1 LAAAVPN
8 QLIISQQP
16 HHQILEILAAKALAG
31 QDFANA
37 FKFADRRCRI
47 DPSPLAHSYVL
58 RAEAA
63 HNIGDKSAALADL
76 TSALNISAHDAA
88 ATRRM
93 FTWATGSERYSTAL
107 NLIAH
112 DQDVT
117 ILRAAIKALASVS
130 EGRLAS
136 ISVFD
141 EYVAGWAAWDRDAV
155 AELTIVSENNEITCL
170 LVPDPFHP
178 LSSHS
183 VRATAFYFARPSSAI
198 PQMLSISLRGEVF
211 FSWRMAPNSSNKTV
225 GSAVLHPRRLFADDP
240 RPTVIVPVYGDYSA
254 TTACLE
260 SLLTDTQAGK
270 SYRILIV
277 DDASPEPELS
287 DYVNAFSKHPNVS
300 VLTNPINLGFVGSIN
315 RALSHLRGGDIV
327 LLNADTIVPPGF
339 VDRLQAAAQV
349 SDNIGTVVPL
359 SNNGGIS
366 DFPYPNRNNTLGSW
380 EDVVLLD
387 RIAATY
393 NHNVVVDTPN
403 GTGFCLYVTRA
414 CLDAVGGLSENFQR
428 GYLEDIDFC
437 LRARESGFRNVCA
450 PSVYVGHA
458 GSRSFKSEKR
468 SLVLRN
474 LGVLDRRFP
483 HFRAECAAF
492 VASDP
497 LRPAREAIERQLP
510 PPTTLPAL
518 ILTGTGAPR
527 AVAQRRANRLRA
539 EGRAPILLDLIYQ
552 SGQLRISFSA
562 TDESAPQSLS
572 FGLTTPD
579 GLRDLRAY
587 LKALAPSHCE
597 IVDPAM
603 TPTSFTETLAALS
616 IPFDV
621 WIIDGDS
628 IASALDS
635 QDRALAASVTAA
647 DSWCSETMSAARNIL
662 VPCPTAEVFT
672 KRILKGRKPV
682 LFELPVFPLSLLRRR
697 SRGAKTLAI
706 VPARSSAKAFLIIRA
721 LAVLLDDWNS
731 DVAIIVAGSTFDDV
745 RLMSHDNVFVT
756 GPVEASELGN
766 VLQAHNVS
774 WMFTGFDGPLF
785 GHPLIQSTMNADIP
799 VAYLDWSMGCITP
812 RPGDLAIRADA
823 PSEQL
828 CHQMVLWIERG

>member
-1 LAAAVPN
+1 VPN
-8 QLIISQQP
+8 QLITSQKP
-16 HHQILEILAAKALAG
+16 HHQILEILAAKALARR
-31 QDFANA
+31 DFATA
-37 FKFADRRCRI
+37 FKFSDRRCRI

-63 HNIGDKSAALADL
+63 HNIGDKSAALTDL
-76 TSALNISAHDAA
+76 TSALKISPHDAA

-93 FTWATGSERYSTAL
+93 FAWATGPERNSTAL

-112 DQDVT
+112 DQDVAT
-117 ILRAAIKALASVS
+117 LRKAIKALALV
-130 EGRLAS
+130 GDVRLAS
-136 ISVFD
+136 VSVFD
-141 EYVAGWAAWDRDAV
+141 EYVVGWAAWDRDEV
-155 AELTIVSENNEITCL
+155 AELTIVSENSEITSL

-178 LSSHS
+178 LSAHG
-183 VRATAFYFARPSSAI
+183 VRATALHVARPSSAV
-198 PQMLSISLRGEVF
+198 PQLLSMSLQSEVF
-211 FSWRMAPNSSNKTV
+211 FSRRMAPNSSTKTAD
-225 GSAVLHPRRLFADDP
+225 SAVHHSRRLLTDDR

-260 SLLTDTQAGK
+260 SLLADKQAGK

-277 DDASPEPELS
+277 DDASPEPDLS
-287 DYVNAFSKHPNVS
+287 DYVNALSKHPDVS

-315 RALSHLRGGDIV
+315 RALSHLPGGDIV

-339 VDRLQAAAQV
+339 VDRLQTAAQL

-359 SNNGGIS
+359 SNNGEIS
-366 DFPYPNRNNTLGSW
+366 DFPHPNKNNTLGSRD
-380 EDVVLLD
+380 DVVLLD
-387 RIAATY
+387 RIAAAC
-393 NHNVVVDTPN
+393 NRNVVVDTPN

-414 CLDAVGGLSENFQR
+414 CLDAVGGLSERFQR

-510 PPTTLPAL
+510 SPSTLPAL
-518 ILTGTGAPR
+518 ILTGAGVLR

-539 EGRAPILLDLIYQ
+539 EGRAPIVLDLIYQ
-552 SGQLRISFSA
+552 NGQLRMSFSA
-562 TDESAPQSLS
+562 TDDTAPQSLS

-579 GLRDLRAY
+579 DLRDLRVY
-587 LKALAPSHCE
+587 LKQLAPSHCE
-597 IVDPAM
+597 IIDPAM
-603 TPTSFTETLAALS
+603 TPTSVTQTLAALN

-621 WIIDGDS
+621 WVIDGVS
-628 IASALDS
+628 VASALVS
-635 QDRALAASVTAA
+635 QNTALAASVTAA
-647 DSWCSETMSAARNIL
+647 DRQCNETISAARNIL

-672 KRILKGRKPV
+672 MRLLRGRKPV
-682 LFELPVFPLSLLRRR
+682 LLELPVFPLPLRRHR

-706 VPARSSAKAFLIIRA
+706 VPARSSAKAFLVIRA
-721 LAVLLDDWNS
+721 LAVSLDDWNS
-731 DVAIIVAGSTFDDV
+731 DVSIIVAGSTFDDV

-756 GPVEASELGN
+756 GPVEASELGD
-766 VLQAHNVS
+766 VLRAHNVG

-799 VAYLDWSMGCITP
+799 VAYTDWSMGCLNP
-812 RPGDLAIRADA
+812 RPSDLAIRADA
-823 PSEQL
+823 TSDQL
-828 CHQMVLWIERG
+828 CHQIVSWIERS